1 MNDNELERE
10 MEGLESAE
18 EFLDHFGID
27 YDPTVVRV
35 NRLHILQRFHDYLAR
50 IDTSSAS
57 EKQLRELLANRLRQA
72 YTDFTHSDARSEKVF
87 RVFRMHEP
95 VQIEI
100 PVTDLVPQVTT
111 HAPEI

>member
-1 MNDNELERE
+1 MNDSVLEQE

-18 EFLDHFGID
+18 EFLDHFGIA
-27 YDPTVVRV
+27 YDPAVVRV

-50 IDTSSAS
+50 IETAS
-57 EKQLRELLANRLRQA
+57 ISEDRLRELLTELLLRA
-72 YTDFTHSDARSEKVF
+72 YTDFMLSDARSEKVF

-100 PVTDLVPQVTT
+100 PVTDLAPRVMT
-111 HAPEI
+111 HASKV

>member
-1 MNDNELERE
+1 MSSNELERE

-27 YDPTVVRV
+27 YDASVVRV

-50 IDTSSAS
+50 IDTVPVSGDR
-57 EKQLRELLANRLRQA
+57 LRELLTERLRQA
-72 YTDFTHSDARSEKVF
+72 YTDFTHSNARSEKVF
-87 RVFRMHEP
+87 RVFRMHES

-100 PVTDLVPQVTT
+100 PVTDLALKVLP
-111 HAPEI
+111 HASKI